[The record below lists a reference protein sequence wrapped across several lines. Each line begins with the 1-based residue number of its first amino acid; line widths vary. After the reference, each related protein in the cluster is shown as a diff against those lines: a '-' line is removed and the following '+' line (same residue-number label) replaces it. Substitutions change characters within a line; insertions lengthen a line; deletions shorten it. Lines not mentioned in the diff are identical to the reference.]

1 MDSDFTNRVL
11 AIFEAWNRNDFD
23 GWAVLGHPEVE
34 FYPEMPGQ
42 LEGQAYRGRDGLR
55 RFWEEFHEVWDL
67 VNVRVDEHEWLRD
80 RFLVVGAVDARG
92 RHSGV
97 TVNSPLAWVFDFDGQ
112 QIRRTRSYV
121 DVEAARNAVRQ
132 SR

>member
-1 MDSDFTNRVL
+1 
-11 AIFEAWNRNDFD
+11 
-23 GWAVLGHPEVE
+23 
-34 FYPEMPGQ
+34 
-42 LEGQAYRGRDGLR
+42 
-55 RFWEEFHEVWDL
+55 
-67 VNVRVDEHEWLRD
+67 
-80 RFLVVGAVDARG
+80 VVGAVDARG

>member
-92 RHSGV
+92 RHGGV